1 MNQSFYRNMALWDVL
16 LVMMILLVSVLRQN
30 QSGPEEIIYSQ
41 LHVLIESDQVQSL
54 ELEEG
59 QITGVLKEMKIINPH
74 SVFVIEVTEPNG
86 QKTDWTGVTASGAA
100 MFRAGWTSETLKVG
114 TKVTVE
120 GNPPRKETAKGILIT
135 SFTLPDG
142 RKITPAKID

>member
-1 MNQSFYRNMALWDVL
+1 MKVRFSIAVL
-16 LVMMILLVSVLRQN
+16 LAGLIAIHSVPAQAHH
-30 QSGPEEIIYSQ
+30 SIPAFWYPDKTI
-41 LHVLIESDQVQSL
+41 QV
-54 ELEEG
+54 
-59 QITGVLKEMKIINPH
+59 TGVVKEIKIINPH
-74 SVFVIEVTEPNG
+74 SVFVIEVTDPSG
-86 QKTDWTGVTASGAA
+86 QKVDWTGVTASGAA

-120 GNPPRKETAKGILIT
+120 GNPPRKEGAKGILIT